1 MNKDSKLL
9 AEAYDEIS
17 KSEPVEETDSE
28 KNKRVAIDFAEE
40 MIDAYE
46 YGRIDDKSL
55 YNKALW
61 VLKTIKGEDKSL
73 TSP

>member
-28 KNKRVAIDFAEE
+28 KIKRVAIDFAEE

-46 YGRIDDKSL
+46 YGRIDDKGL

-61 VLKTIKGEDKSL
+61 VLKTIKGEI
-73 TSP
+73 